1 MDTGRILEN
10 RNASLN
16 VYEQPE
22 RDCIPPFLVGEVA
35 GSLSLGSDR
44 KQLREF
50 ALAILEWLERTDSQE
65 SNVIR
70 NVPFGSGNGS

>member
-10 RNASLN
+10 RNASLV

-22 RDCIPPFLVGEVA
+22 RDVIPPFLVGEVA
-35 GSLSLGSDR
+35 GSLSIGSDR

-50 ALAILEWLERTDSQE
+50 AVTILGWLERTESQE

-70 NVPFGSGNGS
+70 NVPFGLADGS